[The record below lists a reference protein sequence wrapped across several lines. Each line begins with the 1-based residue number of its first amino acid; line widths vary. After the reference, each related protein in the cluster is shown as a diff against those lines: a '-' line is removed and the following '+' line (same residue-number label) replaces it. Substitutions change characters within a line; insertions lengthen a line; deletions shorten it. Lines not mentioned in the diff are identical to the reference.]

1 MKSFLKSSVIT
12 GLAVILAAFVV
23 PGIQYTPGGLILATV
38 LLGILNAVVRPI
50 LVVLALPLL
59 IFTLGLF
66 FFVINA
72 LLLYWVGHL
81 LANSFTVDS
90 FATAFWGSLIISFVS
105 FVLESLTKSG
115 NTTIRFHKGK
125 PPTKPPKDEGGPI
138 IDI

>member
-1 MKSFLKSSVIT
+1 
-12 GLAVILAAFVV
+12 V
-23 PGIQYTPGGLILATV
+23 PGIHYTASGLIMAIL

-81 LANSFTVDS
+81 LPGDRFSVDTFTS
-90 FATAFWGSLIISFVS
+90 AFWGSLIISFVS
-105 FVLESLTKSG
+105 FVLESLTRSG
-115 NTTIRFHKGK
+115 NTTVTLRKGK
-125 PPTKPPKDEGGPI
+125 SPPPPPKDDGGPI